1 LVAFNQVRKEYQM
14 SELAQEIQAIVEAE
28 QPKTQEVTT
37 ETVTPETTETPSVA
51 DEKKE
56 EAAASKT
63 FTEDEVKAQLDAEAA
78 KIRNKYERKM
88 ERLRIESETRTKI
101 LNEQQQQVVEA
112 SEKPKEE
119 DYADFASYL
128 EALAEFKADEML
140 TKRESAK
147 RQQEAE
153 KAQVASVERESE
165 LRRSLMESGENKYD
179 DFEDVVKNS
188 PLRIADPAY
197 LAILE
202 SDISAELVYHLA
214 KNSDDAKRISEMSP
228 YAQAKEIGKLE
239 DKLTAKSIKKSDAPK
254 PISPV
259 NGSKDF
265 TKRYEDMTIA
275 EIEADAVKRGA
286 RWA

>member
-1 LVAFNQVRKEYQM
+1 M

-28 QPKTQEVTT
+28 QPKKQEVTPA
-37 ETVTPETTETPSVA
+37 TVTPETTETPSVV

-63 FTEDEVKAQLDAEAA
+63 FTEAELKAQLDAEAA

-88 ERLRIESETRTKI
+88 ERQRIESETRTKI
-101 LNEQQQQVVEA
+101 LNEQQQQTVEV

-119 DYADFASYL
+119 DYEDFASFL

-140 TKRESAK
+140 SKRESAK

-239 DKLTAKSIKKSDAPK
+239 DKLTAKPIIKSDAPK
-254 PISPV
+254 PITPV